1 MTDGTGGPDRPAD
14 RSADRSADRPKPAED
29 PTDTVD
35 ALEKKVSS
43 EFSNGLGEDEAEF
56 ESRGCGPNTDLD
68 LPGAGGQ
75 VGDVTE
81 PPD

>member
-1 MTDGTGGPDRPAD
+1 MSDGTGGPDRPV
-14 RSADRSADRPKPAED
+14 DRPKNLQED
-29 PTDTVD
+29 PTAIVD
-35 ALEKKVSS
+35 ALEKKVSG
-43 EFSNGLGEDEAEF
+43 EFCNGLGEDEAEF

>member
-14 RSADRSADRPKPAED
+14 RSADRPKNLQED